1 MQMVLFVCE
10 QDYGRKLS
18 ADFIGTC
25 CYDWAYQLVELVN
38 FCWWSGAGYGF
49 RITFPLPS
57 PLQNRGF

>member
-38 FCWWSGAGYGF
+38 FCW
-49 RITFPLPS
+49 
-57 PLQNRGF
+57 